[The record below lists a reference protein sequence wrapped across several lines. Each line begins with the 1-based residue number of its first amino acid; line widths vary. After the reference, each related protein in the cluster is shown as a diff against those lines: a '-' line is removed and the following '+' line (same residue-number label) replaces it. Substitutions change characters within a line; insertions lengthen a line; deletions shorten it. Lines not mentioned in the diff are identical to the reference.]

1 MRTSAALRSLM
12 MARARHILVVD
23 DNADLRAILRELLE
37 EEGCCVYEA
46 ADGSMALEI
55 LRSLVPDLIVL
66 DLLMPVMDGWTFHAE
81 LQKDPVLAKVPVAFL
96 SGAED
101 IRISSPAHVL
111 KKPITL
117 SSLLGL
123 LQAVDE
129 PERIRAPALATGRPS
144 GQ

>member
-1 MRTSAALRSLM
+1 MG
-12 MARARHILVVD
+12 RARHILVVD
-23 DNADLRAILRELLE
+23 DNPDLRAILRELLE

-46 ADGSMALEI
+46 ADGKMALEI

-66 DLLMPVMDGWTFHAE
+66 DLVMPVMDGWTFYAE
-81 LQKDPVLAKVPVAFL
+81 LQNDPRVARVPVAFL

-101 IRISSPAHVL
+101 VRLSPPAHVL

-117 SSLLGL
+117 TSLLGL

-129 PERIRAPALATGRPS
+129 PGSISPRVARS
-144 GQ
+144 Q